1 VPGLREL
8 LFGSGRS
15 IGGTVYGTIVAMS
28 VIAVGA
34 SAADVDVGRLAAFVG
49 TTAIVFWAAHVYAHG
64 LAESIDQGRHL
75 DAAELRSVARRE
87 SSILFA
93 AVAPTAAL
101 LAGAIGLLRESR
113 AVWLALGI
121 GVATLAVEGWRYA
134 TLEDLGRLRTVLV
147 VALNVAL
154 GLVIVGLE
162 AALSH

>member
-34 SAADVDVGRLAAFVG
+34 SAADVDVGRLAAF
-49 TTAIVFWAAHVYAHG
+49 AAHVYAHG